1 MKPTA
6 ALRALRQSYRTLQQV
21 SERLDRIEYA
31 MRRRTGS
38 PIEQYVELSYATRDD
53 GLFDGTY
60 DLWRVTRINKI
71 LSIYG
76 LDELA
81 GKRILE
87 LGAGHGD
94 IGAFFAGIGAEVT
107 CVDGREENLTFGR
120 LKFRDVEGLSFVRA
134 NLDEDFRHLGE
145 FDLILHLGLLY
156 HIEAAEEHLL
166 RCFELADEV
175 ILESVVCD
183 STDPY
188 LIHLV
193 DEDAGVNEDA
203 LSGRGSRPSPFFI
216 ERVAREAGFEIERY
230 FTSDLNAGEYLYDW
244 EHQNDGSHDAYRRR
258 RFWRFRRPRK

>member
-1 MKPTA
+1 MARKLPLA
-6 ALRALRQSYRTLQQV
+6 PGRILRALRQSYRTLREIA
-21 SERLDRIEYA
+21 ERLDRIEYM
-31 MRRRTGS
+31 MRLRVGS
-38 PIEQYVELSYATRDD
+38 PIDHYVTHSYALRDD

-166 RCFELADEV
+166 RCFELADDV
-175 ILESVVCD
+175 VLES
-183 STDPY
+183 
-188 LIHLV
+188 
-193 DEDAGVNEDA
+193 
-203 LSGRGSRPSPFFI
+203 
-216 ERVAREAGFEIERY
+216 
-230 FTSDLNAGEYLYDW
+230 
-244 EHQNDGSHDAYRRR
+244 
-258 RFWRFRRPRK
+258 